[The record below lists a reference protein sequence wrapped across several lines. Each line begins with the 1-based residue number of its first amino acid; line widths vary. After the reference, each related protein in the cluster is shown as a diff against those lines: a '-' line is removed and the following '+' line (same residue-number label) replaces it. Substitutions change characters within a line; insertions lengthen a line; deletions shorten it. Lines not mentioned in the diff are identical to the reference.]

1 MSPRTAAGESSRMSL
16 PAALAVLRAVRREE
30 EVVVTTMGAARE
42 WMALGTHPLDL
53 VYVPSSMGQATS
65 LGLGIALARPDRR
78 VIVCNGDGSMLMNL
92 GSLVTITAAEPA
104 NLVVLLF
111 DNGVYEITGAQPTP
125 GSPAGRAGGGGVDF
139 VGLARASGFRSVF
152 RFSDD
157 PRWREEARAVLDAA
171 GPTLV
176 VLDVAPVP
184 GASGPRSPG
193 PAGERARRFM
203 AALRDGGEPEQAP
216 A

>member
-1 MSPRTAAGESSRMSL
+1 MSPPMTDRNGASGEASGRMDQ
-16 PAALAVLRAVRREE
+16 PTALAVLRSVRRND

-42 WMALGTHPLDL
+42 WMALGSHPLDL

-92 GSLVTITAAEPA
+92 GSLVTITAAGPA
-104 NLVVLLF
+104 NLVVILF
-111 DNGVYEITGAQPTP
+111 DNGVYEVTGAQPTP
-125 GSPAGRAGGGGVDF
+125 GAPAARVGGDRVDF
-139 VGLARASGFRSVF
+139 AALAQASGFRSLF

-157 PRWREEARAVLDAA
+157 VRWREEARAVLDST
-171 GPTLV
+171 GPTLA

-184 GASGPRSPG
+184 GAAGPRSPG
-193 PAGERARRFM
+193 PAAERARRFM
-203 AALRDGGEPEQAP
+203 SALRGES
-216 A
+216 